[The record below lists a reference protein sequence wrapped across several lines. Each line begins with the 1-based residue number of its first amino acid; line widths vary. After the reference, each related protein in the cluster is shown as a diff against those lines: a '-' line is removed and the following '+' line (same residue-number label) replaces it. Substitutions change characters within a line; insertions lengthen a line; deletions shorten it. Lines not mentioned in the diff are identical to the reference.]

1 MKKNIFSIKQI
12 MYSLGLDIGTSA
24 VKAALLE
31 VESGRALET
40 ATWPKTEIPMAAP
53 KSGWAEQ
60 NPSDWWE
67 NIVKTSAMLRDKE
80 PDAMKNVMAVGI
92 TYQMHGLVLVD
103 ERQEVLRPS
112 IIWCDSRASKIG
124 ENAFRE
130 LGENFCLSNF
140 LNSPGNFTAA
150 KLRWVRENEPDLF
163 GLIHKAMLP
172 GDFAVMKM
180 SGEIQTT
187 ISGLSEGIFWNF
199 PKNDLA
205 YELLEHWDIDPA
217 LLPERKAVFSEQA
230 EVTGDAAAELGIPA
244 GTPITYRAG
253 DQPNNAFS
261 LNVLHPGEIAATA
274 GTSGVVYGVMDKPSH
289 DPASRVNTFVHVNHS
304 SEAPRYGVLLCVNGT
319 GILNSWLRNTIFGGR
334 GITYNE
340 MNRHAAEAA
349 PGADGVM
356 VFPFGNG
363 AERILENREPGG
375 IIRGLS
381 FNRHDHRHLFRAGHE
396 GIVYALAY
404 GMEIMKNMGMKLNTI
419 KAGRANM
426 FLSPVFREV
435 FVNTTGAELELY
447 DTDGALG
454 AARGAAA
461 GAGLYPTLDDA
472 FKTLE
477 MLDHQKPDSKLTA
490 AYAET
495 FGNWKEHL
503 KQLIN

>member
-1 MKKNIFSIKQI
+1 
-12 MYSLGLDIGTSA
+12 MYSIGFDIGSSA

-31 VESGRALET
+31 VESGRTVAT
-40 ATWPKTEIPMAAP
+40 ATWPETEMPMAAP

-60 NPSDWWE
+60 NPSDWWD
-67 NIVKTSAMLRDKE
+67 NIKKTAAILKEKE
-80 PDAMKNVMAVGI
+80 PKAMSSVRSVGV

-103 ERQEVLRPS
+103 GQQKVLRSS
-112 IIWCDSRASKIG
+112 IIWCDSRASGIG
-124 ENAFRE
+124 EMAFRE
-130 LGENFCLSNF
+130 LGKDFCLTNF

-150 KLRWVRENEPDLF
+150 KLRWVKENEPELYSR
-163 GLIHKAMLP
+163 IHKVMLP
-172 GDFAVMKM
+172 GDYAVMKM

-199 PKNDLA
+199 PKNDIA
-205 YELLEHWDIDPA
+205 YELLKHWDIDSK
-217 LLPERKAVFSEQA
+217 LLPDHKAAFSKQA
-230 EVTGDAAAELGIPA
+230 EVTREAAAELGIPA

-304 SEAPRYGVLLCVNGT
+304 TETPRYGVLLCVNGT
-319 GILNSWLRNTIFGGR
+319 GIQNSWLRNAMFGGQ
-334 GITYNE
+334 GIPYEEINKL
-340 MNRHAAEAA
+340 AAEIA

-363 AERILENREPGG
+363 AERVLENREPSG
-375 IIRGLS
+375 IIKGIS
-381 FNRHDHRHLFRAGHE
+381 FNRHDQRHLFRAGQE

-404 GMEIMKNMGMKLNTI
+404 GMEIMKEMGMKLETV

-477 MLDHQKPDSKLTA
+477 LLDHQKPDSKLTA